1 MSNEIDLTNVNWNTL
16 NVDEWNKLEQDMRT
30 LKAQSKSNSSS
41 KRVTG
46 YTTVK
51 IKNETYRIKTVLY
64 QRLKSMK
71 SEKSKE
77 KLIDSII
84 STHNP
89 LEKL

>member
-30 LKAQSKSNSSS
+30 LKAQLKSNSSS